1 MVCAPNGSVP
11 RVDPM
16 GFDAALSR
24 RQLLKRGL
32 QSAAALTLPGVL
44 AGCRPGPSQVLAAV
58 EGAFPQAWSQQLP
71 AGWQAR
77 WLADPAAVTAM
88 GTIPEAALWSLA
100 DGWAT
105 ALAPQRLQPFGAEAL
120 LGRLAPWAAPV
131 SRLFGGESTPA
142 VAFPWAVSPWVLVLR
157 NRADLVARRQEGWE
171 LLLDPSLKGQVVL
184 PSSPRV
190 SMALVGPRL
199 ARVERLRAQALAYD
213 ERHGLNLLLSGDA
226 QALVT
231 PLQRVIPLLRR
242 DPRLAVVLPE
252 SGAPL
257 SWQLLLRPAGQPP
270 PPAGWLQQLWSPTLL
285 QSLMLKGWVPPL
297 PRAVLEP
304 VLRSFPAP
312 MAALLLPSDG
322 LLQRCWSLPP
332 LQAQARLDLQT
343 LWDAAAP

>member
-1 MVCAPNGSVP
+1 
-11 RVDPM
+11 
-16 GFDAALSR
+16 
-24 RQLLKRGL
+24 
-32 QSAAALTLPGVL
+32 
-44 AGCRPGPSQVLAAV
+44 
-58 EGAFPQAWSQQLP
+58 
-71 AGWQAR
+71 
-77 WLADPAAVTAM
+77 
-88 GTIPEAALWSLA
+88 
-100 DGWAT
+100 
-105 ALAPQRLQPFGAEAL
+105 
-120 LGRLAPWAAPV
+120 
-131 SRLFGGESTPA
+131 LFGGESTPA

-257 SWQLLLRPAGQPP
+257 SWQLLVRPAAGAPL
-270 PPAGWLQQLWSPTLL
+270 PAAWIQKLWDRSLL
-285 QSLMLKGWVPPL
+285 ESLLLKGWVPPL
-297 PRAVLEP
+297 PRAVLDP
-304 VLRSFPAP
+304 VLRGFPEPVAQ
-312 MAALLLPSDG
+312 LLLPSDG
-322 LLQRCWSLPP
+322 VLERCWSLPP
-332 LQAQARLDLQT
+332 LDPEARLALQT